1 MCELLYSTIQKLKLN
16 IFLAWKKSI
25 MLTKPAVNIIKI

>member
-1 MCELLYSTIQKLKLN
+1 MCELLYTTIQKFKLN

-25 MLTKPAVNIIKI
+25 MLTKPAFI